1 MTARPC
7 AHAPCGAAFTG
18 SERRRYCSIRCQ
30 QAARNAARTPPE
42 ARAPRPCAH
51 APCGRSFVGV
61 HGAQRFC
68 SPACSQADLSAR
80 RIAANAPRTQLVRQL
95 SEEGE
100 ATLARITALLESA
113 PMLTTDLAARLGMPV
128 QSVARVCKAAA
139 SRHALTRKGLT
150 WTLPAAPPTP
160 ERRGVTVQRI
170 PERGIVVI
178 TRHASP
184 RFTRALNIH
193 APPAEVAAWVARL
206 ERP

>member
-1 MTARPC
+1 
-7 AHAPCGAAFTG
+7 
-18 SERRRYCSIRCQ
+18 
-30 QAARNAARTPPE
+30 
-42 ARAPRPCAH
+42 
-51 APCGRSFVGV
+51 
-61 HGAQRFC
+61 
-68 SPACSQADLSAR
+68 
-80 RIAANAPRTQLVRQL
+80 VRQL

-139 SRHALTRKGLT
+139 SRHALTRKGLA
-150 WTLPAAPPTP
+150 WTLPAAPPAPTP

-170 PERGIVVI
+170 PERGIVVV
-178 TRHASP
+178 TRHTAP

-193 APPAEVAAWVARL
+193 TPPAEIAAWVARL